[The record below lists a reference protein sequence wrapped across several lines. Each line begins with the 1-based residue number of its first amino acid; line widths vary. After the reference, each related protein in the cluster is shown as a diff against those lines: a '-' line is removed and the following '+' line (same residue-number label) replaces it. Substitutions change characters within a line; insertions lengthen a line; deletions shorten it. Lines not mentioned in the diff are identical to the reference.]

1 MEICFI
7 WHLMLM
13 LNYIYKFENDVFWN
27 KSLIKFLLCIIG
39 VIFSNEKLRMTASL
53 SASVPSLFNFLS
65 NQNGNEKIVS
75 QRRTAVEVP
84 LEINKNW
91 GKMVGRACLLKWGWK
106 ILNWCYSDYNAFIA
120 KSNLQ
125 LESWHIF
132 AKFHK
137 YWPTRSK
144 DILLVAYFIP
154 TLYRK

>member
-1 MEICFI
+1 MMFFGISHWSNFCYVVLELFSQTKNSE
-7 WHLMLM
+7 WQ
-13 LNYIYKFENDVFWN
+13 
-27 KSLIKFLLCIIG
+27 LL
-39 VIFSNEKLRMTASL
+39 
-53 SASVPSLFNFLS
+53 SVPSLFNFLS